1 MLKYNI
7 DRFFLVMYRRTQE
20 LGSGITRVGSESSW
34 DDQVCGG
41 VQSDQT
47 ECGECQERAQ
57 DREED
62 TGVFCLSFKFCIVL
76 KYDHARLRKTR
87 KLLLSG
93 SFFAIN

>member
-20 LGSGITRVGSESSW
+20 LGSGITRVSSESSW

-47 ECGECQERAQ
+47 ECGERQERAQ

-62 TGVFCLSFKFCIVL
+62 TGVFCLLNSASC
-76 KYDHARLRKTR
+76 
-87 KLLLSG
+87 
-93 SFFAIN
+93 